1 MTKLRL
7 EITKGEAIRYTS
19 HLDYSRSMERA
30 LRRAKLPV
38 AYSEG
43 FNPHMKMAFASAL
56 SVGVTSDTE
65 YLDIELAAEI
75 TAGTFSAALASQL
88 PEGMALKRVRAITPQ
103 HAALMAVVNLA
114 SYRITLP
121 ASGDAET
128 VHDSVARFNAAAGV
142 RYIKENPKGRRE
154 IDVKQYL
161 PEPVGLIVTEAELQL
176 SMTISITPTG
186 SIKPSE
192 VLSVLIRDFGL
203 PVNGA
208 AAVIHRTG
216 LFVADKAGRR
226 SPLDIG

>member
-1 MTKLRL
+1 MSKLRL
-7 EITKGEAIRYTS
+7 EITKGEAIRYIS

-65 YLDIELAAEI
+65 YMDIDLAADI
-75 TAGTFSAALASQL
+75 SADTFLSLLAPQL
-88 PEGMALKRVRAITPQ
+88 PEGIALKRVRPITPQ
-103 HAALMAVVNLA
+103 HTALMAVVNMA
-114 SYRITLP
+114 TYTVTLP
-121 ASGDAET
+121 VCDAGLAA
-128 VHDSVARFNAAAGV
+128 DCISRFNAAASV

-154 IDVKQYL
+154 IDVKVYV
-161 PEPVGLIVTEAELQL
+161 PEAVGLTVTDKETQL
-176 SMTISITPTG
+176 SLTINITPTG

-192 VLSVLIRDFGL
+192 VLSVLIQDFGL
-203 PVNGA
+203 PVDGA

-216 LFVADKAGRR
+216 LFVNGKNGRR